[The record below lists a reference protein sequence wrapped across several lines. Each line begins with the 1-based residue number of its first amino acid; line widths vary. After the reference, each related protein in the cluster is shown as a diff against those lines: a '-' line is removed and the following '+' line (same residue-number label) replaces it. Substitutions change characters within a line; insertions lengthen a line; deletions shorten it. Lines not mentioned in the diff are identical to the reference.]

1 MARSEQ
7 EMIDGLFSR
16 LKEAEAQTGERDEQA
31 QKRIDDHV
39 NEQPG
44 APYYMAQTILVQEAA
59 IKRLNARVE
68 ALEKQKSEKRSSGGF
83 LAGIFGAGQ
92 EDEKPAEQGRPSGA
106 SGRTAAAGPG
116 QNWQTNGPAS
126 NAPGNAMQGGATR
139 GGGFLGGALQT
150 AAGVA
155 GGVMLGNM
163 LMGMFNGHDGDQM
176 GDAINDPVGT
186 DGQNDQGD
194 QMASDDTGGDQGS
207 FEPAGYD
214 APADGPHDDG
224 GFQDDSSFFGGDAGG
239 FDDFDEL

>member
-7 EMIDGLFSR
+7 EVIDDLFSR
-16 LKEAEAQTGERDEQA
+16 LKEAETQTGGERDEQA

-39 NEQPG
+39 RDQPG

-59 IKRLNARVE
+59 IKRLNARIK

-83 LAGIFGAGQ
+83 LAGIFGADQREEGSATRSRSM
-92 EDEKPAEQGRPSGA
+92 DA
-106 SGRTAAAGPG
+106 SGRTGASGPG

-126 NAPGNAMQGGATR
+126 SAPGSAMRG

-155 GGVMLGNM
+155 GGMMLGNM
-163 LMGMFNGHDGDQM
+163 LMGMFGHHNSEEIVDV
-176 GDAINDPVGT
+176 IEDPVGT
-186 DGQNDQGD
+186 DGQ
-194 QMASDDTGGDQGS
+194 GDQGGTMDGGDS
-207 FEPAGYD
+207 STDQGGFMPSDYDPQTD
-214 APADGPHDDG
+214 APPDDG

-239 FDDFDEL
+239 FDDFDEI

>member
-16 LKEAEAQTGERDEQA
+16 LKEAEEQTGERDEQA
-31 QKRIDDHV
+31 QERIDAHV
-39 NEQPG
+39 RDQPG

-59 IKRLNARVE
+59 IKRLNARIE

-92 EDEKPAEQGRPSGA
+92 DEETPTERGRRAPASSGPTAA
-106 SGRTAAAGPG
+106 SGPG
-116 QNWQTNGPAS
+116 RNWQTNGPAAS
-126 NAPGNAMQGGATR
+126 APGGAMR

-155 GGVMLGNM
+155 GGMMLGNM
-163 LMGMFNGHDGDQM
+163 LMGMFGGHSGEEM
-176 GDAINDPVGT
+176 GDVFEDPVGT
-186 DGQNDQGD
+186 DQGD
-194 QMASDDTGGDQGS
+194 AMDTQAPGEGHEPQGG
-207 FEPAGYD
+207 FEQ
-214 APADGPHDDG
+214 ADYSPQEDG
-224 GFQDDSSFFGGDAGG
+224 GFDPGPGDEDSFFGGDAGG

>member
-92 EDEKPAEQGRPSGA
+92 EDEKPAEQGRPSSA

-116 QNWQTNGPAS
+116 QNWQTSGPAS
-126 NAPGNAMQGGATR
+126 NAPGNAMRGGGTR

-163 LMGMFNGHDGDQM
+163 LMGMFGNHH
-176 GDAINDPVGT
+176 GDAMADAIDDPVGT
-186 DGQNDQGD
+186 DDQSDAADSSDTGTDQG
-194 QMASDDTGGDQGS
+194 G
-207 FEPAGYD
+207 FEPTGYD
-214 APADGPHDDG
+214 AQDSAPQDDG

>member
-16 LKEAEAQTGERDEQA
+16 LKEAEAQTGERDAKAQA
-31 QKRIDDHV
+31 CIDDHV
-39 NEQPG
+39 RDQPG

-83 LAGIFGAGQ
+83 LAGIFGADQ
-92 EDEKPAEQGRPSGA
+92 REEPANERGRAPGA
-106 SGRTAAAGPG
+106 SGGSGRSPASGPG

-126 NAPGNAMQGGATR
+126 SAPGNALRG

-155 GGVMLGNM
+155 GGMMLGNM
-163 LMGMFNGHDGDQM
+163 LTGMFGHHNSEEIADV
-176 GDAINDPVGT
+176 IEDPVGT
-186 DGQNDQGD
+186 DHQNDQDGMD
-194 QMASDDTGGDQGS
+194 GGDPGADQGG
-207 FEPAGYD
+207 FAQTDYD
-214 APADGPHDDG
+214 AQSDAPQDDA
-224 GFQDDSSFFGGDAGG
+224 GFQDDGSMFGGDNGG
-239 FDDFDEL
+239 FDDFDEI